1 MKRTST
7 PALNERA
14 LDKELARID
23 VQMKETIQKL
33 SQEVESGDSPTD
45 DAKVEGK
52 VDRVLNTLTH
62 EMMQL
67 AGKYHRQK
75 DIARIKQFLDEQ
87 KAAIQ
92 AALTT
97 DDEEDKR
104 KSLATHITELHK
116 IMADERRR
124 LRRISRKELLKF
136 LITLA
141 IALLSLAVSVYALS
155 RQ

>member
-1 MKRTST
+1 MKRAVTQT
-7 PALNERA
+7 LNERA
-14 LDKELARID
+14 LDKELARINN
-23 VQMKETIQKL
+23 QMKETIQKL
-33 SQEVESGDSPTD
+33 SEEVESGDSPTD
-45 DAKVEGK
+45 DAKVGGK

-75 DIARIKQFLDEQ
+75 DIARIKQFLDDQ

-92 AALTT
+92 SALTT

-104 KSLATHITELHK
+104 KSLATRITELHK

-124 LRRISRKELLKF
+124 LRWISRKELLKF
-136 LITLA
+136 MITLA

>member
-1 MKRTST
+1 MKRTRST
-7 PALNERA
+7 HSTVQSLDAELSDIRA
-14 LDKELARID
+14 
-23 VQMKETIQKL
+23 QMKEAIQKL
-33 SQEVESGDSPTD
+33 DREVETGDSPSD

-75 DIARIKQFLDEQ
+75 DISKIKRFLDEQ

-92 AALTT
+92 SALTT
-97 DDEEDKR
+97 DDEQDKR
-104 KSLATHITELHK
+104 KSLATRITELHK

-124 LRRISRKELLKF
+124 LRRISRKELAKF

-155 RQ
+155 RG